1 MNPEFDEFLFAP
13 ISEDTNGMP
22 TSVISALARLNID
35 PWQEAARLSDL
46 PKEGAAAALGQ
57 LIGRLPGGRR
67 EQSDTLKI
75 TTRLIG
81 LLPLRD
87 PAVRGGKEKIGGG
100 EKKSNSDVALYLVF
114 LALMAAAIYAMI

>member
-1 MNPEFDEFLFAP
+1 MNPEFDRFLFAP

-35 PWQEAARLSDL
+35 PWQEAARLSEL
-46 PKEGAAAALGQ
+46 PKEGAAAALCQ
-57 LIGRLPGGRR
+57 LISRLPGDRR
-67 EQSDTLKI
+67 EQSDTQKI

-87 PAVRGGKEKIGGG
+87 PADWGGKEKISGR
-100 EKKSNSDVALYLVF
+100 EKVNNYRAAFYLVF
-114 LALMAAAIYAMI
+114 LGLAATVLYAMI